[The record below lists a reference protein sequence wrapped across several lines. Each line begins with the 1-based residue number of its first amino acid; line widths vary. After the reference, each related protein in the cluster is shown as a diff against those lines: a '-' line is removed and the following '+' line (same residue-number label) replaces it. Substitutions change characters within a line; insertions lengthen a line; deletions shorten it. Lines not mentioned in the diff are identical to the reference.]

1 MEFVRKRWLF
11 LTSLL
16 VILCGFLIYYQR
28 TYFFNPLTFRNNNVL
43 YLPYSWYKKPLQVQ
57 VVELNLGSP
66 ANDVGYTT
74 FDPNQIRFVIRELE
88 KGSVVQPPT
97 YPDTETT
104 IIHIW
109 LRSGSK
115 PDSSILQDAY
125 IQLPAHSDVA
135 QIYTE
140 DSNHAFPEYI
150 SLTHDLQKWVTNV
163 LKQATPIRS

>member
-1 MEFVRKRWLF
+1 MKFVRKRWLI
-11 LTSLL
+11 LASVL
-16 VILCGFLIYYQR
+16 VIVCGVFIYFQQR
-28 TYFFNPLTFRNNNVL
+28 YFFNPLTFRNNNIL
-43 YLPYSWYKKPLQVQ
+43 YLPFSWYKKPLQVQ

-66 ANDVGYTT
+66 SSDVGYTT
-74 FDPNQIRFVIRELE
+74 FDPNQIRFVVRELE
-88 KGSVVQPPT
+88 KGLVVQRPT
-97 YPDTETT
+97 YPDTETA

-125 IQLPAHSDVA
+125 IQLPAHSAVA

-150 SLTHDLQKWVTNV
+150 SLTPALQKWVANV
-163 LKQATPIRS
+163 LKQATPIRR